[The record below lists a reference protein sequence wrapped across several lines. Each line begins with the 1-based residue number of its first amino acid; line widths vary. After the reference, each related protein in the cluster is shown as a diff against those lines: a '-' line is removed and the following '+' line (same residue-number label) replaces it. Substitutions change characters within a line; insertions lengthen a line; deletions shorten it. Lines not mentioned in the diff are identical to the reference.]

1 MSLLTDKRETR
12 EREKNTSQR
21 EEYYILESISIE
33 EYITNGPRT
42 EQSRANLFFFF
53 SVKVKCFLCGKSLP
67 EASPQREELGLY
79 TLNFN
84 QGRAEGKKFKKD
96 MYIFNTFTCA

>member
-1 MSLLTDKRETR
+1 MFTDGQKSNSSRA
-12 EREKNTSQR
+12 REKNTSQR

-53 SVKVKCFLCGKSLP
+53 SVKVKCGKRLP
-67 EASPQREELGLY
+67 EAAPNEK
-79 TLNFN
+79 N
-84 QGRAEGKKFKKD
+84 
-96 MYIFNTFTCA
+96 

>member
-1 MSLLTDKRETR
+1 LCLLTDKRVTR

-53 SVKVKCFLCGKSLP
+53 SVKVKCFFLCGKRLP
-67 EASPQREELGLY
+67 EASPPQREK
-79 TLNFN
+79 N
-84 QGRAEGKKFKKD
+84 
-96 MYIFNTFTCA
+96 

>member
-1 MSLLTDKRETR
+1 LCLLTDKRVTR

-42 EQSRANLFFFF
+42 EQSRANLFFF
-53 SVKVKCFLCGKSLP
+53 SVKVKCGKSLP

-84 QGRAEGKKFKKD
+84 HKGELKGKNSKRT
-96 MYIFNTFTCA
+96 YIFNTFTCA

>member
-1 MSLLTDKRETR
+1 LCLLTDKRVTR

-53 SVKVKCFLCGKSLP
+53 FSVKVKCGKRLP
-67 EASPQREELGLY
+67 EAAPNEK
-79 TLNFN
+79 N
-84 QGRAEGKKFKKD
+84 
-96 MYIFNTFTCA
+96 